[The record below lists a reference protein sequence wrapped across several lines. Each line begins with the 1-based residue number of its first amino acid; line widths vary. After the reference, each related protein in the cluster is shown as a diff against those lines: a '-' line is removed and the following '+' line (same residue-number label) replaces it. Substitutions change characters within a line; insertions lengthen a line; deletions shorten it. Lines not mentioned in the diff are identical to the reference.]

1 MTRALTPAAHTAD
14 ELGRE
19 YAICDGE
26 CRALAAHLGRRPR
39 LSPREAETYKALLR
53 RRARIADEW
62 KQSIDDL
69 SFRNNDGP

>member
-1 MTRALTPAAHTAD
+1 MTRALPSFLPPASHPAD

-19 YAICDGE
+19 YAICEQE
-26 CRALAAHLGRRPR
+26 CRVLAAHLGRRPR

-62 KQSIDDL
+62 RMARSL
-69 SFRNNDGP
+69 G